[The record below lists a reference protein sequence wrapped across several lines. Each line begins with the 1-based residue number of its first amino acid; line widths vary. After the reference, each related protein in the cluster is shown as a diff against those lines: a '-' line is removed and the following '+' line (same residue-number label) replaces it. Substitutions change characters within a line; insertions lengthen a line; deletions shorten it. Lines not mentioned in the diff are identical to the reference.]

1 MSSKNRVTI
10 IAVMSTTIVL
20 LITAIMFV
28 LYYSYRNNCGSAST
42 ESVKSEKEIGRV
54 FKQQEIEELNNTL
67 QNSGTKEALI
77 QVTARSSF
85 IIDDS
90 GEHIDMTIQDVDYA
104 RRKLTVRRRL
114 GF

>member
-20 LITAIMFV
+20 LITAIMLV
-28 LYYSYRNNCGSAST
+28 LYYSYRNNSGSTST

-77 QVTARSSF
+77 
-85 IIDDS
+85 
-90 GEHIDMTIQDVDYA
+90 
-104 RRKLTVRRRL
+104 
-114 GF
+114 